1 MLRSW
6 LVVLLVPL
14 VVGAAAC
21 SRHVFEPLPATPEA
35 LLAFKLRTL
44 PPGEVVRVERAGEQ
58 WTEGRV
64 VASGDD
70 SVVVAADTGGPVVIR
85 ASEVT
90 RIYRQR
96 PPAGPTIARVTG
108 GGALVGVLLGGVL
121 LISSRISDSPDDDY
135 SVFPV
140 LAWLASRG
148 AAAGLVFGGVVHAA
162 SPEWI
167 QTYPVPPGSRP

>member
-1 MLRSW
+1 M
-6 LVVLLVPL
+6 PL
-14 VVGAAAC
+14 VVNAAAC

-44 PPGEVVRVERAGEQ
+44 PPGEVVRVQRMGDQ

-70 SVVVAADTGGPVVIR
+70 SVVVAPDSGGPVVIR
-85 ASEVT
+85 ASEVSQ
-90 RIYRQR
+90 IYRQR

-108 GGALVGVLLGGVL
+108 SGALIGAVLGGLL
-121 LISSRISDSPDDDY
+121 LISSRISDSPEDDY

-148 AAAGLVFGGVVHAA
+148 AAAGLVFGAVVQAA

-167 QTYPVPPGSRP
+167 QTYPIPPGSRP